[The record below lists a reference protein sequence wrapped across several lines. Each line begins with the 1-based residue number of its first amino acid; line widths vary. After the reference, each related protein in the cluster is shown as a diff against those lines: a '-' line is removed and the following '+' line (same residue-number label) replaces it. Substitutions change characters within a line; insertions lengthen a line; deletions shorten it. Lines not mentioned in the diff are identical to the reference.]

1 MKGSGRGLCVGFGVK
16 NLFLTAKD
24 RLSLLKN
31 TNRQSFKISG
41 VGRLLAIFI
50 EGERLVQ
57 KLEINRFNVTTSIPV
72 PVGLILLPIC

>member
-1 MKGSGRGLCVGFGVK
+1 MKGSGRGLCVVVGVK

-31 TNRQSFKISG
+31 TKRQSFKISG